1 LWLIQAGVFGMKRFL
16 AFISFFIVITLS
28 AGDSIKDE
36 DRASLTDL
44 LTELTKAK
52 PDKIL
57 NDIKVWPGESSIRV
71 AIYPSDKVKYKYN
84 LLKGEDKDR
93 IYIDLL
99 AVDADG
105 FTLPDVKYDSFLKG
119 IRMGKRDTG
128 IRIVLDTGKVE
139 SYNVIEMEEPWR
151 IVIDYYGKKPVEV
164 EKKSEVKESKVSE
177 KVKEKEQKKE
187 PQAKKKKVVVI
198 DPGHGGKDPGAV
210 VGKLYEKDIVFNLA
224 KRIKKLSQKYDSI
237 EIKLTR
243 DKDIFL
249 PLEERAAIANTM
261 NGDLFISLHANSFSD
276 ENVGGLEVYHLDNT
290 RDNYTDKLAM
300 VENKISDSSSL
311 LNTIL
316 VDMTMSYFV
325 KDSLNYATS
334 IGIGLKENLK
344 KHNVKV
350 RGYKKGALFYVLV
363 GARMPS
369 LLLEIGYLTNKM
381 ERGLLLKDN
390 YLDDI
395 AVSVLDA
402 IAKTANEK
410 K

>member
-1 LWLIQAGVFGMKRFL
+1 MKSIKKAFAVILLTVF
-16 AFISFFIVITLS
+16 SFFC
-28 AGDSIKDE
+28 AADSIKDKDKE
-36 DRASLTDL
+36 SLTEL
-44 LTELTKAK
+44 LTELTKEK
-52 PDKIL
+52 PDKML
-57 NDIKVWPGESSIRV
+57 NDIKVWPGETSIRV

-84 LLKGEDKDR
+84 LLKGDDKDR

-99 AVDADG
+99 AVDADS

-119 IRMGKRDTG
+119 IRMGKRDAG

-139 SYNVIEMEEPWR
+139 SYNVMEMEEPWR
-151 IVIDYYGKKPVEV
+151 IVIDYYGKKPVE
-164 EKKSEVKESKVSE
+164 EKKSEIKDDKTVKKI
-177 KVKEKEQKKE
+177 KEKEKKSE
-187 PQAKKKKVVVI
+187 PIIKKKRTVII

-210 VGKLYEKDIVFNLA
+210 VGKLYEKDIVFTLA
-224 KRIKKLSQKYDSI
+224 KRIRKLSEKYDSI
-237 EIKLTR
+237 EVKLTR
-243 DKDIFL
+243 NKDIFL

-276 ENVGGLEVYHLDNT
+276 PKVGGLEVYHLDNT

-334 IGIGLKENLK
+334 IGINLKDNLK
-344 KHNVKV
+344 KHDVKV

-369 LLLEIGYLTNKM
+369 LLIEVGYLTNKK
-381 ERGLLLKDN
+381 ERELLQKDN
-390 YLDDI
+390 YLDDV

-402 IAKTANEK
+402 IEKTVDGK

>member
-1 LWLIQAGVFGMKRFL
+1 VKHIKKAFAVTILTVF
-16 AFISFFIVITLS
+16 SFFCS
-28 AGDSIKDE
+28 ADSIKDE
-36 DRASLTDL
+36 DRASLTEL
-44 LTELTKAK
+44 LTELTKSE
-52 PDKIL
+52 PDKLL

-99 AVDADG
+99 AVDAEG
-105 FTLPDVKYDSFLKG
+105 FALPDVKYDSFLKG
-119 IRMGKRDTG
+119 IRMGKRESG

-151 IVIDYYGKKPVEV
+151 IVIDYYGKKPAVAEEKV
-164 EKKSEVKESKVSE
+164 VKTEKKKKQE
-177 KVKEKEQKKE
+177 KSVIKSR
-187 PQAKKKKVVVI
+187 KVVVI

-210 VGKLYEKDIVFNLA
+210 VGKLYEKDIVFKLA
-224 KRIKKLSQKYDSI
+224 KKIKKLSKKYDSI

-243 DKDIFL
+243 DKDVFL
-249 PLEERAAIANTM
+249 PLEERAAIANAM

-300 VENKISDSSSL
+300 VENKISDSGSL

-325 KDSLNYATS
+325 KDSLKYATS
-334 IGIGLKENLK
+334 IGLKLRKDLEK
-344 KHNVKV
+344 YDIKV

-369 LLLEIGYLTNKM
+369 LLLEIGYLTNKK
-381 ERGLLLKDN
+381 ERELLKKNN

-402 IAKTANEK
+402 IVKTAVDRK
-410 K
+410 

>member
-1 LWLIQAGVFGMKRFL
+1 LEDYVETLKKFAALTLFTVF
-16 AFISFFIVITLS
+16 SFFC
-28 AGDSIKDE
+28 AADSIKDE
-36 DRASLTDL
+36 DRESLTVL
-44 LTELTKAK
+44 LTELTKEK
-52 PDKIL
+52 PDKTL

-84 LLKGEDKDR
+84 LLKGDDKDR

-119 IRMGKRDTG
+119 IRMGKRETG

-151 IVIDYYGKKPVEV
+151 IVIDYYGKKLV
-164 EKKSEVKESKVSE
+164 EKE
-177 KVKEKEQKKE
+177 KKEKIPE
-187 PQAKKKKVVVI
+187 KKKRIVVI

-210 VGKLYEKDIVFNLA
+210 IGDLYEKDIVLKLA
-224 KRIKKLSQKYDSI
+224 KKIHKLSAKYDSI
-237 EIKLTR
+237 EVKLTR
-243 DKDIFL
+243 DKDVFL

-276 ENVGGLEVYHLDNT
+276 PNVGGLEVYHLDNT

-300 VENKISDSSSL
+300 VENKISDSASL

-325 KDSLNYATS
+325 KDSLIYATS
-334 IGIGLKENLK
+334 IGLGLRENLK
-344 KHNVKV
+344 KYDVKV

-369 LLLEIGYLTNKM
+369 LLLEVGYLTNKK
-381 ERGLLLKDN
+381 ERELLKKDN

-402 IAKTANEK
+402 IVKTAVEK

>member
-1 LWLIQAGVFGMKRFL
+1 METLKKFAVLTLFTVF
-16 AFISFFIVITLS
+16 SFFC
-28 AGDSIKDE
+28 AADSIKDE
-36 DRASLTDL
+36 DRESLTVL
-44 LTELTKAK
+44 LTELTKEK
-52 PDKIL
+52 PDKTL

-84 LLKGEDKDR
+84 LLKGDDKDR

-105 FTLPDVKYDSFLKG
+105 FSLPDVKYDSFLKG
-119 IRMGKRDTG
+119 IRMGKRETG

-164 EKKSEVKESKVSE
+164 EKKPEIKDTEAVV
-177 KVKEKEQKKE
+177 KVKEKEQKPE
-187 PQAKKKKVVVI
+187 PVTKKKKIVVI

-210 VGKLYEKDIVFNLA
+210 IGDLYEKDIVFNLA
-224 KRIKKLSQKYDSI
+224 KRIKKLSEKYDTI
-237 EIKLTR
+237 EVKLTR

-276 ENVGGLEVYHLDNT
+276 PNVGGLEVYHLDNT

-300 VENKISDSSSL
+300 VENKISDSASL

-334 IGIGLKENLK
+334 IGLGLRETLK
-344 KHNVKV
+344 KHGVKV

-369 LLLEIGYLTNKM
+369 LLLEVGYLTNKK
-381 ERGLLLKDN
+381 ERELLKKDN

-402 IAKTANEK
+402 ITKTAIEK